1 MNQTGKR
8 KARILVVD
16 DDPGLLRL
24 LTIRLR
30 AESYDVEAVESA
42 AQALAAS
49 SRFRPDLVITDLRMD
64 QMDGIGLLKELQN
77 RWPGL
82 KVIILTAHGTIPD
95 AVQATQMGA
104 FGFLTKP
111 VDKQELLDQV
121 QKALRISGF
130 GASDEDW
137 RAEIVTR
144 SAAMEEKLAQAH
156 MVAGTD
162 ARVLITGESGTGK
175 ELLARAIHRG
185 SPRRNKPFVAINCSA
200 MAEELL
206 ESELFGHE
214 KGSFTGATRAH
225 RGLFMAADGGTL
237 MLDEIGDMP
246 MRLQVKLL
254 RVLQENVIRP
264 VGSTDA
270 IATNVRVISATHRDL
285 QQLMASGQ
293 FREDLYYRL
302 NVVHI
307 EMPSLNRRR
316 EDIPLLVAHFLAQI
330 AKESGVRKIY
340 APEAVE
346 LLATADWPGN
356 IRQLQNV
363 VRQNVALSQTP
374 IIPVELVQQSLG
386 GTPGRLP
393 SFDEAR
399 DEFTRSYLS
408 QILQITGGNVS
419 QAARLARRNR
429 TDFYKLLARH
439 QLTPEGVQAALGG
452 AAARVP
458 RSAARYRAALSA
470 ASGTFLPNWVA
481 SMLSCPAGRR
491 VSAGSRRLRGARQV
505 AARHGE
511 RLAHRLRLGALAR
524 HAQVQVL
531 RIVPGVIQ
539 PQVRRGHHHPLGH
552 DDRALDAVLQLP
564 HVARPAVGLDGT
576 DRIRGEP
583 ARGLAEALG
592 DLLQQE
598 LREQQTVA
606 LAVLERRDAH
616 RHFTDAIEEVIAE
629 GAA

>member
-1 MNQTGKR
+1 LNQTGKR

-42 AQALAAS
+42 AQALAAA

-130 GASDEDW
+130 GSSDEDW

-144 SAAMEEKLAQAH
+144 SALMEEKLAQAH

-200 MAEELL
+200 MAENLL

-225 RGLFMAADGGTL
+225 DGLFMAADGGTL

-254 RVLQENVIRP
+254 RVLQENAIRP
-264 VGSTDA
+264 VGSNDPTPV
-270 IATNVRVISATHRDL
+270 NVRVISATHRDL
-285 QQLMASGQ
+285 QQLMAAGQ

-307 EMPSLNRRR
+307 EMPPLSRRR
-316 EDIPLLVAHFLAQI
+316 EDIPMLVAHFLAQI
-330 AKESGVRKIY
+330 ARESGVRKIY

-386 GTPGRLP
+386 GSPGRLP

-439 QLTPEGVQAALGG
+439 QLTPEEFKQ
-452 AAARVP
+452 R
-458 RSAARYRAALSA
+458 
-470 ASGTFLPNWVA
+470 
-481 SMLSCPAGRR
+481 
-491 VSAGSRRLRGARQV
+491 
-505 AARHGE
+505 
-511 RLAHRLRLGALAR
+511 
-524 HAQVQVL
+524 
-531 RIVPGVIQ
+531 
-539 PQVRRGHHHPLGH
+539 
-552 DDRALDAVLQLP
+552 
-564 HVARPAVGLDGT
+564 
-576 DRIRGEP
+576 
-583 ARGLAEALG
+583 
-592 DLLQQE
+592 
-598 LREQQTVA
+598 
-606 LAVLERRDAH
+606 
-616 RHFTDAIEEVIAE
+616 
-629 GAA
+629 

>member
-30 AESYDVEAVESA
+30 AENYDVEAVESA
-42 AQALAAS
+42 ALALAAA

-121 QKALRISGF
+121 QRALRISGF
-130 GASDEDW
+130 GTSDEDW
-137 RAEIVTR
+137 RAEIITR
-144 SAAMEEKLAQAH
+144 SAVMEEKLAQAH

-162 ARVLITGESGTGK
+162 ARVLLTGEGGTGK
-175 ELLARAIHRG
+175 EMLARAIHRA
-185 SPRRNKPFVAINCSA
+185 SPRRNKAFVAVNCSA
-200 MAEELL
+200 VTEELL
-206 ESELFGHE
+206 DSELFGAPQPAAAAP
-214 KGSFTGATRAH
+214 GAARPQ
-225 RGLFMAADGGTL
+225 RGAFFAADGGTL
-237 MLDEIGDMP
+237 LLDAIADLP

-254 RVLQENVIRP
+254 RVLQENAVRP
-264 VGSTDA
+264 GGGDPLPV
-270 IATNVRVISATHRDL
+270 NVRVISSTQRDL
-285 QQLMASGQ
+285 QQLMTSGQ

-307 EMPSLNRRR
+307 EMPPLNRRR

-330 AKESGVRKIY
+330 ARESGVRKIY

-346 LLATADWPGN
+346 LLATADWSGN
-356 IRQLQNV
+356 IRQLHNV

-374 IIPVELVQQSLG
+374 IIPAELVQQSLG

-419 QAARLARRNR
+419 QAARLAKRNR

-439 QLTPEGVQAALGG
+439 QLT
-452 AAARVP
+452 
-458 RSAARYRAALSA
+458 S
-470 ASGTFLPNWVA
+470 
-481 SMLSCPAGRR
+481 
-491 VSAGSRRLRGARQV
+491 
-505 AARHGE
+505 
-511 RLAHRLRLGALAR
+511 
-524 HAQVQVL
+524 
-531 RIVPGVIQ
+531 
-539 PQVRRGHHHPLGH
+539 
-552 DDRALDAVLQLP
+552 
-564 HVARPAVGLDGT
+564 
-576 DRIRGEP
+576 
-583 ARGLAEALG
+583 
-592 DLLQQE
+592 
-598 LREQQTVA
+598 
-606 LAVLERRDAH
+606 
-616 RHFTDAIEEVIAE
+616 EEFKQR
-629 GAA
+629 

>member
-1 MNQTGKR
+1 MNAVLQIPKR

-30 AESYDVEAVESA
+30 AENYEVEAVESA
-42 AQALAAS
+42 ALALAAA
-49 SRFRPDLVITDLRMD
+49 SRFRPDLVVTDLRMD
-64 QMDGIGLLKELQN
+64 EMDGIGLLKELQN
-77 RWPGL
+77 RYPGL

-121 QKALRISGF
+121 QRALRISGF
-130 GASDEDW
+130 SEAAEEW
-137 RAEIVTR
+137 RSEIITR
-144 SAAMEEKLAQAH
+144 SAVMEERLAQAH

-175 ELLARAIHRG
+175 ELLARAVHKA
-185 SPRRNKPFVAINCSA
+185 SPRRNKAFVAINCSA

-214 KGSFTGATRAH
+214 KGSFTGAIKQH
-225 RGLFMAADGGTL
+225 RGLFQAAEGGTL

-246 MRLQVKLL
+246 LRLQVKLL
-254 RVLQENVIRP
+254 RVLQENAIRP
-264 VGSTDA
+264 VGSTES
-270 IATNVRVISATHRDL
+270 IPVNVRVISATHRDL
-285 QQLMASGQ
+285 QQLMATGA

-307 EMPSLNRRR
+307 EMPSLARHR
-316 EDIPLLVAHFLAQI
+316 EDIPLLVGHFLAQL
-330 AKESGVRKIY
+330 AKETGLRKIY

-356 IRQLQNV
+356 IRQLSNV

-386 GTPGRLP
+386 GAGGRLP

-419 QAARLARRNR
+419 QAARLAKRNR
-429 TDFYKLLARH
+429 TDFYKLLGRH
-439 QLTPEGVQAALGG
+439 QLTPEDFK
-452 AAARVP
+452 AR
-458 RSAARYRAALSA
+458 S
-470 ASGTFLPNWVA
+470 
-481 SMLSCPAGRR
+481 
-491 VSAGSRRLRGARQV
+491 
-505 AARHGE
+505 
-511 RLAHRLRLGALAR
+511 
-524 HAQVQVL
+524 
-531 RIVPGVIQ
+531 
-539 PQVRRGHHHPLGH
+539 
-552 DDRALDAVLQLP
+552 
-564 HVARPAVGLDGT
+564 
-576 DRIRGEP
+576 
-583 ARGLAEALG
+583 
-592 DLLQQE
+592 
-598 LREQQTVA
+598 
-606 LAVLERRDAH
+606 
-616 RHFTDAIEEVIAE
+616 
-629 GAA
+629 

>member
-1 MNQTGKR
+1 VTITSKR

-30 AESYDVEAVESA
+30 AESYDVEAVEGGP
-42 AQALAAS
+42 QALAAA
-49 SRFRPDLVITDLRMD
+49 SRFRPDLVITDLRMEP
-64 QMDGIGLLKELQN
+64 MDGIALLKELQN

-82 KVIILTAHGTIPD
+82 KVIMLTAHGTIPD

-130 GASDEDW
+130 GSSDEDW

-144 SAAMEEKLAQAH
+144 SSVMEEKLAQAH

-175 ELLARAIHRG
+175 EVLARAIHKA
-185 SPRRNKPFVAINCSA
+185 SPRRNHEFVVVNCSA

-206 ESELFGHE
+206 EVELFGQE
-214 KGSFTGATRAH
+214 KDTSGAPAPLP
-225 RGLFMAADGGTL
+225 GLFPTADGGTL
-237 MLDEIGDMP
+237 LLDEIGDMP

-264 VGSTDA
+264 VGGTA
-270 IATNVRVISATHRDL
+270 PVPVNVRVISATRRDL
-285 QQLMASGQ
+285 QQLMQQGS

-307 EMPSLNRRR
+307 EMPSLLRRR
-316 EDIPLLVAHFLAQI
+316 EDIPLLVAHFLA
-330 AKESGVRKIY
+330 AMAGENNARKIY

-386 GTPGRLP
+386 GGQGKLP

-419 QAARLARRNR
+419 QAARLAKRNR
-429 TDFYKLLARH
+429 TDFYKLLGRH
-439 QLTPEGVQAALGG
+439 QLTPEEFKQ
-452 AAARVP
+452 R
-458 RSAARYRAALSA
+458 
-470 ASGTFLPNWVA
+470 
-481 SMLSCPAGRR
+481 
-491 VSAGSRRLRGARQV
+491 
-505 AARHGE
+505 
-511 RLAHRLRLGALAR
+511 
-524 HAQVQVL
+524 
-531 RIVPGVIQ
+531 
-539 PQVRRGHHHPLGH
+539 
-552 DDRALDAVLQLP
+552 
-564 HVARPAVGLDGT
+564 
-576 DRIRGEP
+576 
-583 ARGLAEALG
+583 
-592 DLLQQE
+592 
-598 LREQQTVA
+598 
-606 LAVLERRDAH
+606 
-616 RHFTDAIEEVIAE
+616 
-629 GAA
+629 